1 MNFKGELSYYR
12 PMRFLKKR
20 KKLRE
25 ETLMKDTLIPLKIEV
40 DAKSEEESPITAE
53 ENLPVPAGEIKT
65 EV

>member
-1 MNFKGELSYYR
+1 
-12 PMRFLKKR
+12 
-20 KKLRE
+20 
-25 ETLMKDTLIPLKIEV
+25 MKDTLIPLKIEV